1 MVNRVTLIGNV
12 GKDPEVRYLNEGV
25 ASTTISLATNEV
37 YTDKNGNRTTHT
49 EWHRVALWR
58 NLAEV
63 AEKYIRKGTM
73 LYIDGKL
80 STRTYTDRE
89 GKEHTVTE
97 VIANDMKIL
106 AGKFQPQTGT
116 TEPTA

>member
-1 MVNRVTLIGNV
+1 MVNKVTLIGNV

-25 ASTTISLATNEV
+25 ASTTISLATNET
-37 YTDKNGNRTTHT
+37 YTDKTGNRTTHT

-58 NLAEV
+58 NLAEL

-73 LYIDGKL
+73 LYIEGRL
-80 STRTYTDRE
+80 STRNYTDRE

-97 VIANDMKIL
+97 VIANDLKIL
-106 AGKFQPQTGT
+106 SGKYQPQSGA
-116 TEPTA
+116 TEQDA